1 MVFSL
6 REINGISVSETAVR
20 VNISEYNVKIRLNRA
35 KTMLRNEIQ
44 KAYSPEELFEFN
56 LIYCN
61 AMVENVMKKIAEL

>member
-44 KAYSPEELFEFN
+44 KAFHPKNSLS
-56 LIYCN
+56 LT
-61 AMVENVMKKIAEL
+61 